1 MKAIPIVAVL
11 ADRYRYKPRKLLKA
25 AYKQLRSAQ
34 EEYYHQRS
42 TLERRIAELLHTE
55 DDLKVCKVEVEVW
68 KEVVEAQKTDVVS
81 LRDIISMVRNDTK
94 FKNLTQS
101 IYEEVEGYFE
111 DLERKHS

>member
-25 AYKQLRSAQ
+25 AYKQLRAAQ
-34 EEYYHQRS
+34 SDYHQRLNA
-42 TLERRIAELLHTE
+42 LERRIAELHHTE
-55 DDLKVCKVEVEVW
+55 GDLKACRVEVEVW
-68 KEVVEAQKTDVVS
+68 KAEAEARKTDVMS
-81 LRDIISMVRNDTK
+81 LRDIISMVRNDPK